1 MANDYSQ
8 QDYVKTEQDKK
19 SSMTDV
25 LMQIGEDISSL
36 MSNSNAVCTNLT
48 TLKEQTDENHSRMN
62 TVDNIIADLL
72 ARLTGLE
79 NHLYRDK

>member
-25 LMQIGEDISSL
+25 LMQIGQDISSL
-36 MSNSNAVCTNLT
+36 MSNSNAVCTNLI
-48 TLKEQTDENHSRMN
+48 TLKNQTDENDSRMN

-72 ARLTGLE
+72 ARISGIE
-79 NHLYRDK
+79 DHLYRDK